1 VTTAPEEKNGANA
14 VTRAREN
21 PPSRESADHYWR
33 RIVFLVWGGV
43 SLTSNF
49 GVRNPAF
56 PGPSCSEWENPSSRG
71 FLKAHKQSR
80 QESPRF
86 RLSAAGGV
94 KPPKATPVGRKKEE
108 G

>member
-1 VTTAPEEKNGANA
+1 MALLTELSHQAS
-14 VTRAREN
+14 
-21 PPSRESADHYWR
+21 PPFDRKQR
-33 RIVFLVWGGV
+33 RIVFLVWSGV

-56 PGPSCSEWENPSSRG
+56 PGSSFSEWENPPLRG
-71 FLKAHKQSR
+71 FLRAHKKSR

-94 KPPKATPVGRKKEE
+94 KPLKATPRRMQNAATQTPLASEE
-108 G
+108 EE